1 MYKPARENKMKRQIK
16 KFNTFNRR
24 LQKLAKDID
33 EETKRLTKIKNIENN
48 TDELD
53 DIDLYWDNLDTLC
66 EDVIRYSVCNP
77 L

>member
-1 MYKPARENKMKRQIK
+1 MKRQIK